1 MKICHLT
8 SLHIR
13 YDTRIFVK
21 QCCSLAKIGHS
32 VTLIVSD
39 GKGDEIVNDVTII
52 DVGKAEG
59 TKDRLLRVNKL
70 IFSRAIE
77 LDAEYYFYH
86 DPELSIQAVSLTNAG
101 KKVIYDAHEDSPRQ
115 YISNAP
121 NKGVKTKLISSF
133 IQYLENRAARKIHGM
148 LTATEGIKSRY
159 DRYNANVEVVKN
171 YPIVDELVNDR
182 MWEER
187 RHQACYIGGL
197 RDTRGIIEI
206 IRACHK
212 SNIPLKLAGPWQPK
226 EFQNIAE
233 NEEGWHNTEY
243 LGFLNRREIANLL
256 AESRIGFLT
265 LYKTPNHIH
274 ALPVK
279 MYEYM
284 VSGVPVIASDIDL
297 WQQIINDSNCGTCVD
312 PQSVNDISGA
322 IDYILGDTERALHLS
337 ENGKKSV
344 LEKYNWNIEIQKI
357 FRAINN

>member
-1 MKICHLT
+1 MQSI
-8 SLHIR
+8 
-13 YDTRIFVK
+13 IF
-21 QCCSLAKIGHS
+21 IM
-32 VTLIVSD
+32 
-39 GKGDEIVNDVTII
+39 
-52 DVGKAEG
+52 
-59 TKDRLLRVNKL
+59 
-70 IFSRAIE
+70 
-77 LDAEYYFYH
+77 
-86 DPELSIQAVSLTNAG
+86 IQ
-101 KKVIYDAHEDSPRQ
+101 
-115 YISNAP
+115 
-121 NKGVKTKLISSF
+121 
-133 IQYLENRAARKIHGM
+133 QYLENRAARKIHGM

-182 MWEER
+182 KWQDRM
-187 RHQACYIGGL
+187 HQACYIGGL

>member
-101 KKVIYDAHEDSPRQ
+101 KKV
-115 YISNAP
+115 
-121 NKGVKTKLISSF
+121 
-133 IQYLENRAARKIHGM
+133 
-148 LTATEGIKSRY
+148 
-159 DRYNANVEVVKN
+159 
-171 YPIVDELVNDR
+171 
-182 MWEER
+182 
-187 RHQACYIGGL
+187 
-197 RDTRGIIEI
+197 IIEI